1 MWTKLE
7 NLHVMSE
14 GFIPSNE
21 TSEWIPQVG
30 DWVIA
35 VTPELSL
42 ACKALKNKAYKI
54 KSIRADNAILELEG
68 SNEIR
73 TKHCRKA
80 LPHEI
85 PNTTQEVKEM
95 SKEELLEEAKRRY
108 PIGTK
113 FKSAYSGD
121 ERKIKNISFIFD
133 GYGKDIYETNTG
145 NYVYYNGKWSE
156 IIELPKSNTFDL
168 SNTKIKVDTP
178 ELSRL
183 IQEKAFEL
191 GWEWCSGG
199 KTIQLINSKF
209 LFFSERLITKSDE
222 DEKYFKQ
229 HSDREIFPSDLGIGN
244 IINYKS
250 DDSKLELPKD
260 YVIGID
266 FYKEYPLTSKECFKI
281 DNNQINLLVKQSGSV
296 TLKRTENEVNI
307 KVNNLKIIKI

>member
-7 NLHVMSE
+7 NLHVMTE

-80 LPHEI
+80 LSHEI

-156 IIELPKSNTFDL
+156 IIELPKSN
-168 SNTKIKVDTP
+168 
-178 ELSRL
+178 
-183 IQEKAFEL
+183 
-191 GWEWCSGG
+191 
-199 KTIQLINSKF
+199 
-209 LFFSERLITKSDE
+209 
-222 DEKYFKQ
+222 
-229 HSDREIFPSDLGIGN
+229 
-244 IINYKS
+244 
-250 DDSKLELPKD
+250 DSKLELPKD

-296 TLKRTENEVNI
+296 TLK
-307 KVNNLKIIKI
+307 KQFKNN